1 MADDVARIEEEQSLT
16 LASLPPGLRQ
26 KWLAAAVVLASVI
39 GLGVAAGPFSSVR
52 LEVADSVV
60 PALIIP
66 TAVIEAITAVLLFA
80 QFSIL
85 GSVALVTLATGYLF
99 TSLSLIAWML
109 TLPGVFAPG
118 GLLGANLQSGYWLAT
133 LWNAAFSLFV
143 IAYAVLKDA
152 DLSKRV
158 PERARNPAIAASV
171 VAVVVVV
178 CAATFLLITR
188 DGLLPPVM
196 LDEDRGAPLWVYR
209 AGTIAVLSVVALI
222 VLWWKCRSVLDLWLM
237 VVMSVYAS
245 AGVLVAARSPGRY
258 SIEWY
263 AMRGA
268 ELVAGSLVLIVL
280 VYEISALYGQ
290 LLSAVLA
297 QRREREAR
305 LVTGDAVTA
314 TIAHEIKQ
322 PLTAMLINMSAC
334 LNWLERPTPDIDKA
348 KTAVKQAASNGER
361 VGAVVDSVRALF
373 KRDVR
378 NRSSLDIKLLIADS
392 LALLRADLH
401 KHGATAEIAP
411 LDAPLH
417 VMGDRVQLRQVLLNL
432 MTNAIEAMANT
443 DGRRVL
449 SVGAEIVEGSVL
461 ISVADTGPGI
471 EGKDIDWV
479 FKPLLTTKPQGMGM
493 GLTIS
498 RSIIEV
504 HGGRLWA
511 RPNNPVGAIFQFTLP
526 AEIPPAAAANSA
538 TAAPA
543 SDGGA
548 APRFI
553 VRYQ

>member
-1 MADDVARIEEEQSLT
+1 
-16 LASLPPGLRQ
+16 
-26 KWLAAAVVLASVI
+26 
-39 GLGVAAGPFSSVR
+39 
-52 LEVADSVV
+52 
-60 PALIIP
+60 
-66 TAVIEAITAVLLFA
+66 
-80 QFSIL
+80 
-85 GSVALVTLATGYLF
+85 
-99 TSLSLIAWML
+99 
-109 TLPGVFAPG
+109 
-118 GLLGANLQSGYWLAT
+118 
-133 LWNAAFSLFV
+133 
-143 IAYAVLKDA
+143 
-152 DLSKRV
+152 
-158 PERARNPAIAASV
+158 
-171 VAVVVVV
+171 VVV
-178 CAATFLLITR
+178 CAATFLLIAR
-188 DGLLPPVM
+188 DAQLPPVM
-196 LDEDRGAPLWVYR
+196 LDDDHGSPLWAYR

-222 VLWWKCRSVLDLWLM
+222 ALWWRCRSVLDLWLM

-263 AMRGA
+263 ATRGA

-297 QRREREAR
+297 QQREREAR

-348 KTAVKQAASNGER
+348 KTAMKQAASNGER

-378 NRSSLDIKLLIADS
+378 NRSSLDIKLLIADT
-392 LALLRADLH
+392 LALLRADLQ
-401 KHGATAEIAP
+401 KYGATAEIAP
-411 LDAPLH
+411 LDGPLQ

-443 DGRRVL
+443 PGRRLL
-449 SVGAEIVEGSVL
+449 SVSAEVVEGSVL

-479 FKPLLTTKPQGMGM
+479 FKPLITTKPEGMGM
-493 GLTIS
+493 GLTIT

-504 HGGRLWA
+504 HGGRLWVK
-511 RPNNPVGAIFQFTLP
+511 PNNPVGALFQFTLP
-526 AEIPPAAAANSA
+526 AEPATRAAADDLAR
-538 TAAPA
+538 TAHA
-543 SDGGA
+543 
-548 APRFI
+548 
-553 VRYQ
+553 